1 MNIFQKLHARLQLS
15 QAVKLADKMH
25 EADGGRYYVMPT
37 FNRTKSGK
45 RKHALAVIDR
55 ANFRKLKQ
63 KHYISQRASV
73 ADLLRE
79 CFYHTPHRDGSGAIP
94 KYKLEEKLAQ
104 YYRWRSNPV

>member
-1 MNIFQKLHARLQLS
+1 MNIFKKIKARLQLIR
-15 QAVKLADKMH
+15 AIKLADKCH
-25 EADGGRYYVMPT
+25 AEDGGRYYVMPT

-55 ANFRKLKQ
+55 SNFRKLKQ

-79 CFYHTPHRDGSGAIP
+79 CFYHTPYRDGSGEIP
-94 KYKLEEKLAQ
+94 KHKLEEKLAQ

>member
-1 MNIFQKLHARLQLS
+1 MNIFLKIHAFLQLR
-15 QAVKLADKMH
+15 QAVKLADKCH
-25 EADGGRYYVMPT
+25 VEDGGRYYVMPT
-37 FNRTKSGK
+37 FNRTKDDK
-45 RKHALAVIDR
+45 HKHALTVINR
-55 ANFRKLKQ
+55 TNFRKLKQ

-79 CFYHTPHRDGSGAIP
+79 CFYHTPYRDGSGEIP

>member
-1 MNIFQKLHARLQLS
+1 
-15 QAVKLADKMH
+15 
-25 EADGGRYYVMPT
+25 MPT
-37 FNRTKSGK
+37 FNCTKSGK
-45 RKHALAVIDR
+45 RKHALAVIDS

-79 CFYHTPHRDGSGAIP
+79 CFYHTPHRDGSGEIP
-94 KYKLEEKLAQ
+94 KYKLEEKRAQ